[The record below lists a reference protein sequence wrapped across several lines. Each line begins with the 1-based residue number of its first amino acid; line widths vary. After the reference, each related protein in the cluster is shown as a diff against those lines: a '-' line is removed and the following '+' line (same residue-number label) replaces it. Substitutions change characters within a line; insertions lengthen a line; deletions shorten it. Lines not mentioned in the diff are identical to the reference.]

1 MNTFPR
7 SAAYPTSLWRH
18 RDAFARNCNPLSV
31 ILYLQLY
38 PGQKK
43 EKAAFVFPASLSAW
57 GRKDFIPRD
66 YNTSKIAYNLL
77 FYEGVEDA

>member
-1 MNTFPR
+1 
-7 SAAYPTSLWRH
+7 LWRH
-18 RDAFARNCNPLSV
+18 RDAFASNCNPLSV
-31 ILYLQLY
+31 IIYLQWH
-38 PGQKK
+38 PGRKK
-43 EKAAFVFPASLSAW
+43 TAFVFPASLSAW